1 MSLSYYCT
9 EHSGFWQERPSPPDS
24 CPVCED
30 YRHPLPPNGYAF
42 LTPEDV
48 DDRVSVEW
56 TEVLPGITMFWTE
69 PQIGIGS
76 RGFVVE
82 RPDGNIAF
90 EGATWYSDAAL
101 DHIESLGGVQYLSAS
116 HAHVYGALWRLSER
130 FSPETVIQEAELPF
144 AQAFSVTWPFE
155 GRANLSSGAVLYHT
169 GGHTPGHAVLH
180 LEDRRLLFCGDALK
194 FTLDEYPV
202 GNAVTIS
209 THRAY
214 DAHIP
219 LTHADIRQYRDLME
233 PLDFDAV
240 ITPWEVVP
248 SGGKDAALR
257 LFTKQLSG
265 RPFADPFL
273 LDQSAEEADAA
284 PDRTGGSSTI
294 DPARAYQEAMPPGET
309 FAFPITDLDRTEIP
323 VWTVA
328 HFPKDRPGMNT
339 SAGYGSTDESAQIGA
354 WGELYEKASSRQAVP
369 ELPRRTASYND
380 LTAAGEPALDP
391 RRLRLPVGTTYTHDQ
406 PLVWAQ
412 ARRYPSHDP
421 IWVPI
426 EETAAYFEDLDGI
439 SPAREDGWLYTPITN
454 GLGAGDSFE
463 RALGHGL
470 MELVQRDGNSVTY
483 RALDQ
488 GVGVSIDSVAD
499 PNIHQL
505 LDQFEAAG
513 INPIIKLADT
523 AFDMANFYVVGHE
536 HDLSDAPHPLMVT
549 GCGEGVHPDREV
561 ALAKALREYASSRAR
576 KRFNHGAF
584 GDIRQVFPEG
594 YEERVRQQSP
604 ANEESRS
611 FQALK
616 EWSELEV
623 KDLYDR
629 IAMSLRVDE
638 TVRLS
643 SLPTVAPGTLQSP
656 KALLDLVAGRFSDEG
671 LDIFYVDYTPEGSP
685 AHAVKAIVPPLEVET
700 ATYDRIGR
708 RNLRRLVERGSD
720 IAGLG
725 QPPSGAKR
733 VPLPPDDEEALG
745 DQAWFHP
752 GRMRKAVS
760 GLYAMYREPKRHV
773 LALQAERWLS
783 EPS

>member
-1 MSLSYYCT
+1 MPLSHYCT
-9 EHSGFWQERPSPPDS
+9 EHSGFWQKRPSPPES

-30 YRHPLPPNGYAF
+30 YRHPLPPDGYEF
-42 LTPEDV
+42 LTPGEV
-48 DDRVSVEW
+48 DDHVSVDW

-69 PQIGIGS
+69 PQIGVGS
-76 RGFVVE
+76 RGFLVE
-82 RPDGNIAF
+82 HPNGNIAF
-90 EGATWYSDAAL
+90 EGATWYDDAAL
-101 DHIESLGGVQYLSAS
+101 DHIESLGGIQYLSAS

-130 FSPETVIQEAELPF
+130 FSPETVIQEAELPY
-144 AQAFSVTWPFE
+144 AQAFPVTWPFD
-155 GRANLSSGAVLYHT
+155 GRAELTAGATLHHT

-194 FTLDEYPV
+194 YTLDEYPV
-202 GNAVTIS
+202 GDAVSIS

-248 SGGKDAALR
+248 SGGKDAALH
-257 LFTKQLSG
+257 LFAEQLSG
-265 RPFADPFL
+265 RPFADPL
-273 LDQSAEEADAA
+273 PLRETVEEADAA
-284 PDRTGGSSTI
+284 PDRAEGSHTA

-309 FAFPITDLDRTEIP
+309 FAFPITDLDRTDIP

-328 HFPKDRPGMNT
+328 HFPEERPGMNT
-339 SAGYGSTDESAQIGA
+339 SAGYGSTDASARIGA

-369 ELPRRTASYND
+369 ELPRRTASYED
-380 LTAAGEPALDP
+380 LAAAGEPALDP
-391 RRLRLPVGTTYTHDQ
+391 RRLRLPVGTTYAHDQ

-421 IWVPI
+421 VWIPI
-426 EETAAYFEDLDGI
+426 EEAAAYFGDLDGI

-488 GVGVSIDSVAD
+488 GVGVSVDSVAD
-499 PNIHQL
+499 PDIRRL
-505 LDQFEAAG
+505 LDQFDAAG
-513 INPIIKLADT
+513 VEPIIKLADT
-523 AFDMANFYVVGHE
+523 AFGMANFYVVGHE
-536 HDLSDAPHPLMVT
+536 RNLEDAPHPLMIT

-561 ALAKALREYASSRAR
+561 ALAKALREYASSRVR
-576 KRFNHGAF
+576 KRFNHGMLD
-584 GDIRQVFPEG
+584 DIRQVFPDG
-594 YEERVRQQSP
+594 YEEHVRQQSP

-616 EWSELEV
+616 EWS
-623 KDLYDR
+623 DLSVEALHDR
-629 IAMSLRVDE
+629 IDFSLRVDE

-656 KALLDLVAGRFSDEG
+656 EALLDLVAGRFLDAG
-671 LDIFYVDYTPEGSP
+671 LDIFYVDYSPEGGP

-708 RNLRRLVERGSD
+708 RNIRRLVRRGSN

-725 QPPSGAKR
+725 EPPSGAQC
-733 VPLPPDDEEALG
+733 VPLPPADEEALG

-752 GRMRKAVS
+752 GRMREAVD

-773 LALQAERWLS
+773 LALEAERS
-783 EPS
+783 

>member
-1 MSLSYYCT
+1 MPLSHYCT
-9 EHSGFWQERPSPPDS
+9 EHSGFWQKRPSPPES

-30 YRHPLPPNGYAF
+30 YRHPLPPDGYEF
-42 LTPEDV
+42 LTPGEV
-48 DDRVSVEW
+48 DDHVSVDW

-69 PQIGIGS
+69 PQIGVGS
-76 RGFVVE
+76 RGFLVE
-82 RPDGNIAF
+82 HPNGNIAF
-90 EGATWYSDAAL
+90 EGATWYDDAAL
-101 DHIESLGGVQYLSAS
+101 DHIESLGGIQYLSAS

-130 FSPETVIQEAELPF
+130 FSPETVIQEAELPY
-144 AQAFSVTWPFE
+144 AQAFPVTWPFD
-155 GRANLSSGAVLYHT
+155 GRAELTPGATLHHT

-180 LEDRRLLFCGDALK
+180 LADRRLLFCGDALK

-202 GNAVTIS
+202 GDAVSIS

-248 SGGKDAALR
+248 SGGKDAALH
-257 LFTKQLSG
+257 LFAEQLSG
-265 RPFADPFL
+265 RPFADPL
-273 LDQSAEEADAA
+273 PLNEDSEEGDAA
-284 PDRTGGSSTI
+284 PDRVEGTHTT

-309 FAFPITDLDRTEIP
+309 FAFPITDLDRTGIP

-328 HFPKDRPGMNT
+328 HFPEDRPGMNT
-339 SAGYGSTDESAQIGA
+339 SAGYGSTDESARIGA

-369 ELPRRTASYND
+369 ELPRRTASYDD

-391 RRLRLPVGTTYTHDQ
+391 RRLRLPVGTMYAHDQ

-412 ARRYPSHDP
+412 ARQYPSHDP
-421 IWVPI
+421 VWIPV
-426 EETAAYFEDLDGI
+426 EEAAAYFGDLDGI
-439 SPAREDGWLYTPITN
+439 SPARENGWLYTPITN
-454 GLGAGDSFE
+454 GLGAGNSFE

-488 GVGVSIDSVAD
+488 GVGVSVDSIAD
-499 PNIHQL
+499 PNIRRL
-505 LDQFEAAG
+505 LDQFDAAG
-513 INPIIKLADT
+513 VEPIIKLADT
-523 AFDMANFYVVGHE
+523 AFGMANFYVVGHE
-536 HDLSDAPHPLMVT
+536 RDLRDAPHPLMIT

-576 KRFNHGAF
+576 KRFNHGMLD
-584 GDIRQVFPEG
+584 DIRRVFPDG
-594 YEERVRQQSP
+594 YEEHVRRQSP

-616 EWSELEV
+616 EWS
-623 KDLYDR
+623 DLSVEALHDR
-629 IAMSLRVDE
+629 IDFSLRVDE

-656 KALLDLVAGRFSDEG
+656 DALLDLVAGRFLDEG
-671 LDIFYVDYTPEGSP
+671 LDIFYVDYSPEGSP

-708 RNLRRLVERGSD
+708 RNIRRLVQRGSD

-725 QPPSGAKR
+725 EPPRGAER
-733 VPLPPDDEEALG
+733 VPLPPADEEALG

-752 GRMRKAVS
+752 GRMREAVD

-773 LALQAERWLS
+773 LALEAERS
-783 EPS
+783 